1 MLRVGLNFF
10 LECHKVLTCE
20 RHLKVTA
27 QLVGLSL
34 PDAGMTKQ
42 TQELFEQFYD
52 AHGTPN
58 DAEMDLLV
66 QVGYVD
72 RDVVDQWCK

>member
-1 MLRVGLNFF
+1 MRRVRFFFF
-10 LECHKVLTCE
+10 LECPKALI
-20 RHLKVTA
+20 RARQFKVTT
-27 QLVGLSL
+27 QLIGLSR

-52 AHGTPN
+52 THGTPN
-58 DAEMDLLV
+58 DAEKDLLV
-66 QVGYVD
+66 QVGYVN

>member
-1 MLRVGLNFF
+1 MCARKF
-10 LECHKVLTCE
+10 
-20 RHLKVTA
+20 KVTT
-27 QLVGLSL
+27 QLAGISS

-58 DAEMDLLV
+58 DAEKDLLV
-66 QVGYVD
+66 QVGYVN
-72 RDVVDQWCK
+72 RNVVDQWCK